1 MLRIEVV
8 TQSES
13 RVELR
18 VDGWI
23 ASEEVALLA
32 MEISRRLQQGGRLVL
47 DLEGVEFIDEAG
59 IALLAGWPGEQ
70 LELRGGSVYLRMLL
84 NGRGSGP

>member
-8 TQSES
+8 TQSAS
-13 RVELR
+13 QAELR

-23 ASEEVALLA
+23 AGEGGALLA
-32 MEISRRLQQGGRLVL
+32 GEISRRLQQGGRLVL

-59 IALLAGWPGEQ
+59 AALLAAWPAEQ
-70 LELRGGSVYLRMLL
+70 LELRGGSIYLRMLL
-84 NGRGSGP
+84 ERHGMAM